1 MTVSTMTNKE
11 WASLTR
17 AFDRPDLL
25 EDPRFKTPQLRDKNV
40 NERLDV
46 VQHVLRTRTT
56 QAWLEIFEREDV
68 PCAPALSRQQ
78 VIEHPQVLASEIL
91 QENLHPVA
99 GSLRQTRVAARFEG
113 SPPDLPKGAPR
124 LGEHNHEVLCEMGLS
139 EPEIEYLI
147 TQGAVGNEQYNN
159 S

>member
-1 MTVSTMTNKE
+1 
-11 WASLTR
+11 
-17 AFDRPDLL
+17 
-25 EDPRFKTPQLRDKNV
+25 
-40 NERLDV
+40 
-46 VQHVLRTRTT
+46 
-56 QAWLEIFEREDV
+56 V

-124 LGEHNHEVLCEMGLS
+124 LGEHNHEVLCELGLS
-139 EPEIEYLI
+139 ELEIEHLI
-147 TQGAVGNEQYNN
+147 KQGAVGNERYSN